1 MRYKWQNMKNP
12 SWDYPE
18 VYSTVTIHYDQIKV
32 EANRA
37 LGQVRLEVKTL
48 RGEHYES
55 IIRHGT
61 ILREKDLRTGALTD
75 LTDILSVYRKDF
87 SSLPD
92 TPILALIGGNYG
104 IMTEFIGTAERIVV
118 QDRHLLRRLMRL
130 VKGIWPALKNWY
142 ASTRAS
148 FGYYW
153 HQARK
158 ADLFDI
164 ALIGSSTYAAFTYN
178 FDYLNAGFT
187 LCIVAMLTG
196 LVDWLIRKR
205 EPWLLKIYASIG
217 LATVAV
223 YRGYFFQ

>member
-18 VYSTVTIHYDQIKV
+18 IYSTITIHYDQIKV

-37 LGQVRLEVKTL
+37 LGQVKLEVKTL

-61 ILREKDLRTGALTD
+61 ILREKDLRTGALVD
-75 LTDILSVYRKDF
+75 LTDILSTYRKDF

-104 IMTEFIGTAERIVV
+104 IMTEFVGTAERIVV
-118 QDRHLLRRLMRL
+118 HDRHLLRRLVRL
-130 VKGIWPALKNWY
+130 IKGIWPALKNWY
-142 ASTRAS
+142 ASTRAN
-148 FGYYW
+148 FGYYYR
-153 HQARK
+153 HARK

-196 LVDWLIRKR
+196 LADWLIRKR
-205 EPWLLKIYASIG
+205 EPWLIKIYASVALG
-217 LATVAV
+217 TVAV